1 MPSNI
6 FSDTS
11 QHIASDPKLEA
22 ELLTDVSHVAMDVTT
37 FLSPNTAWI
46 RFCNVFGRIL
56 IITSDYVQDHY
67 ISPDEA
73 FFQAA
78 MLAVSTQMFLRS
90 AWPVLLAASSKTSL
104 SVRDRRAFTQLF
116 SELDLSVLQFK
127 TLLTSNTL
135 EWVELKDGEKVD
147 LDGDYM
153 YWLHAGDISSSLQE
167 TSSNTEDNT
176 SLGISHRMFGEVH
189 FAKALEEFRVQHK
202 TKNSKSNKVKEVE
215 ESATAV
221 SETLTAGASGSVLLR
236 ISTPKLLDLMKHDD
250 QLYDSI
256 NGLILLCMQE
266 KLTRT
271 FHNKAQEKQSN
282 VYQPSFSSL
291 DSHLTN
297 KSSSPNVTTV

>member
-1 MPSNI
+1 MYLDGIDESLITSSI
-6 FSDTS
+6 F
-11 QHIASDPKLEA
+11 DPKLGA
-22 ELLTDVSHVAMDVTT
+22 ELLTDVSQAMDVTT
-37 FLSPNTAWI
+37 FLSDNTAWI
-46 RFCNVFGRIL
+46 RFCNVFARIL
-56 IITSDYVQDHY
+56 IITSDCVQDHY

-78 MLAVSTQMFLRS
+78 MLAVSTQLFLRS

-104 SVRDRRAFTQLF
+104 SVRDLRAFTQLF

-127 TLLTSNTL
+127 ALLTSNTL
-135 EWVELKDGEKVD
+135 EWVELKDGETVD

-153 YWLHAGDISSSLQE
+153 YWLYAGEVSSSLQE
-167 TSSNTEDNT
+167 TSSNMED
-176 SLGISHRMFGEVH
+176 SHRMFGEVH
-189 FAKALEEFRVQHK
+189 FAKALEVFRFQHK
-202 TKNSKSNKVKEVE
+202 TKNSKSNKVKEVQ

-291 DSHLTN
+291 DGHLMN
-297 KSSSPNVTTV
+297 KSGSFNVTTV